1 MAAAITSKRETRGG
15 VRRVIV
21 TIVETAAGTASE
33 YELVPATGPAIPSS
47 GHIVY
52 SKHTLIS
59 GTGVP
64 GATIKPAF
72 GLTAAFVVNTQ
83 AHVGTSLTTAAH
95 IDDQA
100 RLYYS
105 CLAANPQS
113 IYVRSSCS
121 DATLDHVIHSTI
133 IFEGA

>member
-1 MAAAITSKRETRGG
+1 MAAVITSRRETRGG

-21 TIVETAAGTASE
+21 TIVESAAGTASE
-33 YELVPATGPAIPSS
+33 YQITPSTGPKIPTS
-47 GHIVY
+47 GHIVC

-64 GATIKPAF
+64 GAKINPAF
-72 GLTAAFVVNTQ
+72 GLTTAFVVNTQ

-105 CLAANPQS
+105 CLTGHDMWL
-113 IYVRSSCS
+113 RSSCS